1 MFYLSVPEV
10 KGEVCQRGQCR
21 LLLFKVSPCTTRR
34 TVMTRTRLLIWI
46 VALVALLEIF
56 PDKVGRIEVFA
67 VVAAL
72 VYCAA
77 WVIPKYLGRRKEQA
91 AQTALA
97 LSDDKEYLQ
106 YSEELAAIRAKYD
119 PQRDLDDPTSISAE
133 YQAEISALH
142 DRHEAMLKRKFGPR
156 S

>member
-1 MFYLSVPEV
+1 
-10 KGEVCQRGQCR
+10 
-21 LLLFKVSPCTTRR
+21 
-34 TVMTRTRLLIWI
+34 MTRTRLLIWI